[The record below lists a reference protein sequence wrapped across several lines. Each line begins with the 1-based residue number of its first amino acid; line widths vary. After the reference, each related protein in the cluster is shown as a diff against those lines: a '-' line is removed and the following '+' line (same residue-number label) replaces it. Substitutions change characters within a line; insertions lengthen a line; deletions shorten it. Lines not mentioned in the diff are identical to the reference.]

1 MAGSSPHY
9 RHHSHSDG
17 GRSAH
22 CWGSCAYGAA
32 TRPYRPPPPHP
43 VTPTHGV
50 LCVIKGV
57 ERLGRPHRFLD
68 AVPHV
73 DNRPGSGYAV
83 GSRSDSAFRQC
94 VLHTSMRIVPP
105 SEAFLKL
112 RFFDWLQ
119 SSSSWGVAPPAI
131 SSHDWRC
138 TRPLGVIGLAMRRH
152 SLTKPV

>member
-1 MAGSSPHY
+1 MA
-9 RHHSHSDG
+9 
-17 GRSAH
+17 
-22 CWGSCAYGAA
+22 
-32 TRPYRPPPPHP
+32 PPPPPSIYTFAKLTVIRSYPPQSLPPP
-43 VTPTHGV
+43 VRSGKLFAAMPVVHGAHYS
-50 LCVIKGV
+50 IKGV

-138 TRPLGVIGLAMRRH
+138 TRPLGVIRLAMRRH